1 MEKIGLTNLKWFWL
15 HNLRSWMHFR
25 RRDRQHCLLPDL
37 REHFRH
43 FRTLL
48 AATSADDS
56 KTRGWVEVDDSSKLR
71 SVSHDCNTLPT
82 APVLFAA
89 RWETAALAA
98 PGAAL
103 AAAGLERRGRWD
115 VVACPRALDG
125 SRTPSWNFS
134 RRPRLGFFSFGNVL
148 CFRDDTFGNG
158 WL

>member
-1 MEKIGLTNLKWFWL
+1 
-15 HNLRSWMHFR
+15 MHFR
-25 RRDRQHCLLPDL
+25 RRDRQHCLLPDVGDFL
-37 REHFRH
+37 TGNTSDISECTGC
-43 FRTLL
+43 RTLSD
-48 AATSADDS
+48 ATSADDS

-71 SVSHDCNTLPT
+71 SVSHDCNALPT

-148 CFRDDTFGNG
+148 CFRDDTFANG